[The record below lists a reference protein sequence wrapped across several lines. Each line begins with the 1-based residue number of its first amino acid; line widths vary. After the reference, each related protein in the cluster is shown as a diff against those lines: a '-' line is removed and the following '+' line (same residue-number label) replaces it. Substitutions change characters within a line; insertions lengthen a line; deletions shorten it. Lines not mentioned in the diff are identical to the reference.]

1 MRHYSM
7 LQRRRQ
13 CGKGQRSEWASA
25 ECTMLRFRTLEQAE
39 LAKTIR
45 WWYCFVAGKEA
56 RKIAVRPLSPAPISV
71 APAGTTADLVRT
83 ARKDAG
89 VAFVSSRR
97 SVSSVILSTAHGVG
111 RSACPTRQ

>member
-1 MRHYSM
+1 MLHYSM

-45 WWYCFVAGKEA
+45 WSYCLVAGKEA

-71 APAGTTADLVRT
+71 APAGTTAVGQAI
-83 ARKDAG
+83 ARLASRPHESRKQKNR
-89 VAFVSSRR
+89 SSRW
-97 SVSSVILSTAHGVG
+97 TGFGPGVG
-111 RSACPTRQ
+111 QRP